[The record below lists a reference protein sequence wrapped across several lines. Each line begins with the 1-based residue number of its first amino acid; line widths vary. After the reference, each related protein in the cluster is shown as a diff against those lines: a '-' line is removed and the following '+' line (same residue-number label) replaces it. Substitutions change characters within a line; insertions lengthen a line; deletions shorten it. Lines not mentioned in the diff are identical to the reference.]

1 MLSAAVAYATP
12 IDDLA
17 PASDVSATEVESMDS
32 PQSSYSAIVDGRDK
46 RQLGPLIG
54 QLLGVG
60 GYYPPGY
67 AGGKIKRFLYF
78 ISKNWTI
85 EKMMW

>member
-12 IDDLA
+12 IDDLVA
-17 PASDVSATEVESMDS
+17 ASDVSATEVESMDS
-32 PQSSYSAIVDGRDK
+32 PPPSYSAVVDGRDK

-67 AGGKIKRFLYF
+67 AGGKLTRFLF
-78 ISKNWTI
+78 FHQQRINL
-85 EKMMW
+85 